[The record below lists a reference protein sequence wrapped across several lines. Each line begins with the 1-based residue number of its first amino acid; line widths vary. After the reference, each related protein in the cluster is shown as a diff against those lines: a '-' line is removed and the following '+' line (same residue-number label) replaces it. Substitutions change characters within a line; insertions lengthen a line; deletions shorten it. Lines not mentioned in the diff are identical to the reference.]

1 MNVLSMKDIV
11 KKFGAEG
18 FRAVDGVSL
27 SVESGEIVSIIG
39 ASGSGKSTLLRS
51 VCALEKIDEGTIVI
65 DGDIIVKDGVYAK
78 ESELLRIGR
87 KSGMVFQHFNL
98 FPHLTVL
105 QNVTI
110 SPVKIYGEAP
120 DKANKRAMELLEMVG
135 LASKAGNYPSQIS
148 GGQKQRVAI
157 ARALALSPKLML
169 FDEPTSAL
177 DPEISGEVLQAIRR
191 LAKSGMTML
200 LVTHEMGFARE
211 ISNRVIYMD
220 EGRIIEQ
227 GKPDELFGAPKSERL
242 QAFLKAVIQ
251 V

>member
-1 MNVLSMKDIV
+1 M
-11 KKFGAEG
+11 
-18 FRAVDGVSL
+18 
-27 SVESGEIVSIIG
+27 
-39 ASGSGKSTLLRS
+39 
-51 VCALEKIDEGTIVI
+51 
-65 DGDIIVKDGVYAK
+65 
-78 ESELLRIGR
+78 
-87 KSGMVFQHFNL
+87 
-98 FPHLTVL
+98 L

-110 SPVKIYGEAP
+110 SPIKIFGESIES
-120 DKANKRAMELLEMVG
+120 ANTRAMELLDMVG
-135 LASKAGNYPSQIS
+135 LSSKAQQYPSQIS

-191 LAKSGMTML
+191 LAKSGMTMV

-220 EGRIIEQ
+220 EGKIVEQ
-227 GKPDELFGAPKSERL
+227 GKPDSLFGEPKSERL
-242 QAFLKAVIQ
+242 QSFLKAVLQ

>member
-1 MNVLSMKDIV
+1 MAILTMKNIV
-11 KKFGAEG
+11 KQFGAEG

-27 SVESGEIVSIIG
+27 SVDAGEIVSIIG

-51 VCALEKIDEGTIVI
+51 VCCLERIEEGTII
-65 DGDIIVKDGVYAK
+65 LDGDVVVKDGVYAK

-105 QNVTI
+105 QNITI
-110 SPVKIYGEAP
+110 SPIKIFGEEP
-120 DKANKRAMELLEMVG
+120 DKAKKRAMELLEMVG
-135 LASKAGNYPSQIS
+135 LSSKAEQYPSQIS

-191 LAKSGMTML
+191 LAQSGMTML

-220 EGRIIEQ
+220 EGKIVEQ
-227 GKPDELFGAPKSERL
+227 GKPETLFSAPKSERL
-242 QAFLKAVIQ
+242 QAFLKAVLQ

>member
-1 MNVLSMKDIV
+1 MSILTMKNIV
-11 KKFGAEG
+11 KKFGAEE
-18 FRAVDGVSL
+18 FRAVDNVSL

-51 VCALEKIDEGTIVI
+51 VCALEHIEEGTII
-65 DGDIIVKDGVYAK
+65 LDGDVIVKDGVYAK
-78 ESELLRIGR
+78 ESELLRIGK

-110 SPVKIYGEAP
+110 SPIKIFGESIES
-120 DKANKRAMELLEMVG
+120 ANTRAMELLDMVG
-135 LASKAGNYPSQIS
+135 LSSKAQQYPSQIS

-191 LAKSGMTML
+191 LAKSGMTMV

-220 EGRIIEQ
+220 EGKIVEQ
-227 GKPDELFGAPKSERL
+227 GKPDSLFGEPKSERL
-242 QAFLKAVIQ
+242 QSFLKAVLQ

>member
-1 MNVLSMKDIV
+1 MKNIV
-11 KKFGAEG
+11 KQFGAEG

-27 SVESGEIVSIIG
+27 SVDAGEIVSIIG

-51 VCALEKIDEGTIVI
+51 VCGLERIEEGSII
-65 DGDIIVKDGVYAK
+65 LDGDGVVKDGVYAK

-105 QNVTI
+105 QNITI
-110 SPVKIYGEAP
+110 SPIKIFGEEP
-120 DKANKRAMELLEMVG
+120 DKAKKRAMELLDMVG
-135 LASKAGNYPSQIS
+135 LSSKAKQYPSQIS

-191 LAKSGMTML
+191 LAQSGMTML

-220 EGRIIEQ
+220 EGKIVEQ
-227 GKPDELFGAPKSERL
+227 GTPETLFGAPKSERL
-242 QAFLKAVIQ
+242 QAFLKAVLQ

>member
-1 MNVLSMKDIV
+1 MAILTMKNIV
-11 KKFGAEG
+11 KQFGTEG

-27 SVESGEIVSIIG
+27 AVESGEIVSIIG

-51 VCALEKIDEGTIVI
+51 VCCLEHIEEGSITL
-65 DGDIIVKDGVYAK
+65 DGDVIVKDGVYAK

-98 FPHLTVL
+98 FPHLNVL
-105 QNVTI
+105 QNITI
-110 SPVKIYGEAP
+110 SPIKIFGEDP
-120 DKANKRAMELLEMVG
+120 DKAKKRAMELLDMVG
-135 LASKAGNYPSQIS
+135 LASKANQYPSQIS

-191 LAKSGMTML
+191 LAKSGMTMI

-220 EGRIIEQ
+220 EGKIVEQ
-227 GKPDELFGAPKSERL
+227 GKPEELFGAAKSERL
-242 QAFLKAVIQ
+242 QAFLKAVLQ